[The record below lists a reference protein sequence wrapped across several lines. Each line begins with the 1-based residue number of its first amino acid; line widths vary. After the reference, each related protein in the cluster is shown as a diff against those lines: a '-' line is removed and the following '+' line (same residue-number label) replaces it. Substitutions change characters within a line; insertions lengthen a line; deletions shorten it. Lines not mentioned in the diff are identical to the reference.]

1 MQASREIGTLLLSGK
16 SETGSKNSKR
26 IKGNFSS
33 VFSKTLP
40 HASSKNVD
48 RAQQVPQQ
56 KLPIESN
63 IASKIEAAKPAKKTE
78 SINSDV
84 SEELVRSKKTKASN
98 QEAAKETIQKS
109 PQDAVVIP
117 VQFSRRANSEQVKN
131 DTAEDEKRSLKKIE
145 KQDSQISQWTI
156 IDQRKQKNQTQSA
169 NNATDMPVKQD
180 AQKNSRQEAEL
191 VVSIRQEQN
200 FQQESS
206 IGQAGSVKNEHQSF
220 AEVLTR
226 HLEGASQEI
235 VKTAQVVL
243 QDNDS
248 GIIRLR
254 LEPETLGGVKIE
266 LKLAE
271 KKISG
276 TIVVESDVVQA
287 AFKDSY
293 AALRDAFN
301 SQGFELTQLDI
312 NVGNGNSN
320 ADNYAD
326 KKPIYDQHVKKIEQ
340 AVPEAVSSTPW
351 TLSSGLTVNLVI

>member
-1 MQASREIGTLLLSGK
+1 MQASQEIGIVTL
-16 SETGSKNSKR
+16 TGNAGVRNKNSKR
-26 IKGNFSS
+26 VNGNFAS
-33 VFSKTLP
+33 VFNKKLVRVSSNSSDEMQQN
-40 HASSKNVD
+40 ASQKISNETQIKVQKEADKPFRKLEANNVE
-48 RAQQVPQQ
+48 
-56 KLPIESN
+56 L
-63 IASKIEAAKPAKKTE
+63 
-78 SINSDV
+78 
-84 SEELVRSKKTKASN
+84 SEEPVRSKRTRASH
-98 QEAAKETIQKS
+98 QDTIKETLQKQ
-109 PQDAVVIP
+109 PQEIAVIP
-117 VQFSRRANSEQVKN
+117 VQFFRNAHNEQVKN
-131 DTAEDEKRSLKKIE
+131 DAGDDEKQRLKKLE
-145 KQDSQISQWTI
+145 KPDAQNSQWVI
-156 IDQRKQKNQTQSA
+156 IDQRKQKNQTQSVSS
-169 NNATDMPVKQD
+169 TTEGPVKHD
-180 AQKNSRQEAEL
+180 AQGKSKQEPEIVLSIKQERNFNQNSSAEQ
-191 VVSIRQEQN
+191 VGAI
-200 FQQESS
+200 
-206 IGQAGSVKNEHQSF
+206 KNEHQSF

-235 VKTAQVVL
+235 VKTAQIVL

-276 TIVVESDVVQA
+276 SIVVESDVVQS

-320 ADNYAD
+320 ADSYAD
-326 KKPIYDQHVKKIEQ
+326 KSPLYEQTIKKIEQ
-340 AVPEAVSSTPW
+340 VVPEAVSSTPW

>member
-1 MQASREIGTLLLSGK
+1 MQASQEIGTLLLSGK

-26 IKGNFSS
+26 VKGNFSS
-33 VFSKTLP
+33 VFSKKLP
-40 HASSKNVD
+40 QSLSKSID
-48 RAQQVPQQ
+48 KPQQVAPQ
-56 KLPIESN
+56 KLPIETNLVVKNDAEKS
-63 IASKIEAAKPAKKTE
+63 AKKLE
-78 SINSDV
+78 PNASEF
-84 SEELVRSKKTKASN
+84 SEELVRSKKQRVSN
-98 QEAAKETIQKS
+98 QETGKATAQKLPS
-109 PQDAVVIP
+109 DAVVISLH
-117 VQFSRRANSEQVKN
+117 FSRPVTSEQVKK
-131 DTAEDEKRSLKKIE
+131 DTVENEKQSLNKIE
-145 KQDSQISQWTI
+145 KHDTHISQWTI
-156 IDQRKQKNQTQSA
+156 IDQRKQNNQKQSA
-169 NNATDMPVKQD
+169 NIATDMSVKQD
-180 AQKNSRQEAEL
+180 AQKSRQEQEL
-191 VVSIRQEQN
+191 VLSVRQEQN
-200 FQQESS
+200 FQQEHASGQTAS
-206 IGQAGSVKNEHQSF
+206 IKNEHQSF
-220 AEVLTR
+220 TEVLTR

-243 QDNDS
+243 KDNDS

-320 ADNYAD
+320 NDNTAD
-326 KKPIYDQHVKKIEQ
+326 KKPIYEQHIKKIEQ
-340 AVPEAVSSTPW
+340 AVPDAVSSTPW
-351 TLSSGLTVNLVI
+351 ILSSGLTVNLVI